1 MQAYPKWKG
10 FQYLRTDNKYQYQC
24 VLRSLMEL
32 NVMLVESWEHF
43 PLEYGLYAEASN
55 SIERSNV
62 SLQQY

>member
-1 MQAYPKWKG
+1 
-10 FQYLRTDNKYQYQC
+10 
-24 VLRSLMEL
+24 MEL